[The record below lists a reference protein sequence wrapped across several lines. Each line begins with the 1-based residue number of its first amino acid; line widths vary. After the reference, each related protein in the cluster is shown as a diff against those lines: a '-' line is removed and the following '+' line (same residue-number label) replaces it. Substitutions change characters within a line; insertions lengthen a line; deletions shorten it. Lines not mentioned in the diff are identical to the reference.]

1 MDETLPQ
8 IPAPPKVSVIFVS
21 HNHATELPRA
31 VEALKRSSNRDEIE
45 IIVVDCGSTDETSS
59 LEFDSVNILRLPQ
72 NFGATKAMNIGT
84 RTARADLL
92 FFLSPEVEIQPD
104 TIARLCARLEEENS
118 TSAICPEIVDAT
130 GNPAPRLEPKLSQEI
145 IHSQCYGNPRLP
157 LRAALM
163 VRRQFVLGMNYL
175 DERFGEYWADMDLAT
190 KIARAQRKIVV
201 DPDIRV
207 ALISRRSPPSDTE
220 HKADRILGA
229 ALLLRKYRGFFAGLG
244 FRFNAVLKALGKFD
258 FGLLGALLSGR
269 KIGSEAQTS
278 RPL

>member
-8 IPAPPKVSVIFVS
+8 IPAPPKVSVILVS
-21 HNHATELPRA
+21 HNHASELLRA
-31 VEALKRSSNRDEIE
+31 VDAVKRSSNREEIE
-45 IIVVDCGSTDETSS
+45 IIVVDCGSTDETGS

-104 TIARLCARLEEENS
+104 TIARLCARLEQES
-118 TSAICPEIVDAT
+118 SMSAICPQIVDSA
-130 GNPAPRLEPKLSQEI
+130 GNPVPRVEPKLSQEI
-145 IHSQCYGNPRLP
+145 IDSQCYGDSRLS

-190 KIARAQRKIVV
+190 RISRAQRKIGVG
-201 DPDIRV
+201 PEIRV
-207 ALISRRSPPSDTE
+207 TLISHRSSPSDTE
-220 HKADRILGA
+220 HRADRILGA

-244 FRFNAVLKALGKFD
+244 FRLSAILKALGKFD